1 MSTGSRAS
9 FDHLDAGP
17 LSSAGD
23 FEAEHVRDLRL
34 VTNSNVVGRITR
46 TSAGFLEIARRRS
59 RSGMAQID
67 RSGHEPFTRSAR
79 WRLLKMQR
87 HVGTE
92 RLGGHRRDQG
102 RSRVVAKCGETG
114 NQFSSLFRKQLIPWR
129 FSKRFTVRS
138 RAYETGG
145 QVENVGSNILRPSL
159 SYPLTDTSQFDIL

>member
-1 MSTGSRAS
+1 VGQALRIHQGLKFCAKSISWQEGAARILQRRISTGSRAS

-17 LSSAGD
+17 LSSGGD
-23 FEAEHVRDLRL
+23 FETEHVRDLRL

-79 WRLLKMQR
+79 WRLRKMQR
-87 HVGTE
+87 HVDTE

-114 NQFSSLFRKQLIPWR
+114 I
-129 FSKRFTVRS
+129 
-138 RAYETGG
+138 
-145 QVENVGSNILRPSL
+145 GSV
-159 SYPLTDTSQFDIL
+159 SYFVSN